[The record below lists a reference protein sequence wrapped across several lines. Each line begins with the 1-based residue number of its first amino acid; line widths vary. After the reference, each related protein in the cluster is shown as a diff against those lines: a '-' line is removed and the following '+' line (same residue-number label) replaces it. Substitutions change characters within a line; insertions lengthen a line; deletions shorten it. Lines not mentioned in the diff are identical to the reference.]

1 MSKVVASAWGFVG
14 AVLSAQAIVVSP
26 DYDIGSHTRHYSYN
40 GNKHWEN
47 SECTIYYLFW
57 FEKLI
62 RRSLGSKIVSKTKS
76 EGNIFSPPECL
87 YLLNNTPVFVS
98 ALCLTADISALY

>member
-1 MSKVVASAWGFVG
+1 MISLLVSKVVASAWGFVG

-47 SECTIYYLFW
+47 LDRTKCTIYIGF
-57 FEKLI
+57 
-62 RRSLGSKIVSKTKS
+62 KTRIK
-76 EGNIFSPPECL
+76 
-87 YLLNNTPVFVS
+87 
-98 ALCLTADISALY
+98 